1 IPSRYLSIW
10 LRRLATDRL
19 TRRRVSAP
27 DDGEH
32 APLVV
37 AHMVKSALRIAAMND
52 AAARLGLTVGTALA
66 DARARHPALE
76 VAPSDP
82 AADRGLL
89 DAIADWCDRY
99 TPLVGID
106 APAGIMLDVAGCT
119 HLFGGEAALARDIV
133 TRLAAQG
140 LRARV
145 GIADTPGCAWAVAR
159 YGAWAD
165 MPVIRGE
172 PKGRSLTSKLAGA
185 DSPSPLPRGERS
197 RAQRAGEGGR
207 TSTDGFEPPHP
218 APSASTSPRR
228 GEVKEATSAG
238 SMYSAR
244 APASRNDEDRHVVIL
259 PPGGMR
265 EALAPLP
272 LAALRLEPETVAA
285 LADVGLNRIADVL
298 DLPRATLAARFD
310 VSFLRRLDQALGRED
325 EPITPK
331 RPAPS
336 YMAEQHFAE
345 PIARERDVLGTIARL
360 SIRLGYAM
368 EARGEGARLVELAL
382 FRTDGKVH
390 RLAVGAGAPVH
401 EANRIS
407 RLFADRL
414 AGLGEACDPG
424 FGYDLVR
431 LSAPVTERCA
441 PVQTAFEH
449 FPAKWE
455 PVRRRKCDQQR
466 ITRANSDSTGT
477 EFALAADRGA
487 ADHAGELGHLIDRLG
502 ARFGLRRVTRLA
514 PQDTHIPEFAVA
526 AVPAHA
532 HLACAAPRLRGAA
545 EVQAKAVP
553 ERDAIE
559 PATQD
564 TLAPARPARLF
575 ARPERIEAIA
585 EVPDGPPVR
594 FRWRRV
600 LHEVMAAEG
609 PERIAL
615 EWWRDAE
622 GSALTRDY
630 FRIETRAGMR
640 VWLYREGL
648 YGRETDAPRWFLHGL
663 FG

>member
-1 IPSRYLSIW
+1 
-10 LRRLATDRL
+10 
-19 TRRRVSAP
+19 
-27 DDGEH
+27 
-32 APLVV
+32 
-37 AHMVKSALRIAAMND
+37 MVKSALRIAAMND
-52 AAARLGLTVGTALA
+52 AAARLGLTVGLALA

-89 DAIADWCDRY
+89 EAIADWCDRY

-106 APAGIMLDVAGCT
+106 APAGVMLDVAGCT
-119 HLFGGEAALARDIV
+119 HLFGGEAAFARDIV

-159 YGAWAD
+159 YGVWAD

-172 PKGRSLTSKLAGA
+172 PKGRSLTSKLAGT
-185 DSPSPLPRGERS
+185 DSASPLPRGERS

-218 APSASTSPRR
+218 TPSASTSPRR

-272 LAALRLEPETVAA
+272 LAALRLDPETVAA

-310 VSFLRRLDQALGRED
+310 PSFLRRLDQALGRED

-368 EARGEGARLVELAL
+368 EARGEGARLIELAL

-441 PVQTAFEH
+441 PVQT
-449 FPAKWE
+449 
-455 PVRRRKCDQQR
+455 
-466 ITRANSDSTGT
+466 S
-477 EFALAADRGA
+477 LAADRGA

-600 LHEVMAAEG
+600 LHEVTAAEG

>member
-1 IPSRYLSIW
+1 
-10 LRRLATDRL
+10 
-19 TRRRVSAP
+19 
-27 DDGEH
+27 
-32 APLVV
+32 
-37 AHMVKSALRIAAMND
+37 MVKSALRIAAMND

-172 PKGRSLTSKLAGA
+172 PKGRSLTSKLAGTDFA
-185 DSPSPLPRGERS
+185 SPLPRGERS

-310 VSFLRRLDQALGRED
+310 ASFLRRLDQALGRED

-441 PVQTAFEH
+441 PVQT
-449 FPAKWE
+449 
-455 PVRRRKCDQQR
+455 
-466 ITRANSDSTGT
+466 S
-477 EFALAADRGA
+477 LAADRGA

-600 LHEVMAAEG
+600 LHEVTAADG

>member
-1 IPSRYLSIW
+1 MSAPSIPSRYLSIW

-27 DDGEH
+27 DEGEH

-52 AAARLGLTVGTALA
+52 AAAHLGLTAGLALA

-106 APAGIMLDVAGCT
+106 APAGVMLDVAGCT
-119 HLFGGEAALARDIV
+119 HLFGGEAAFARDIV

-172 PKGRSLTSKLAGA
+172 PKGRSLTSKLAGT

-218 APSASTSPRR
+218 TPSASTSPRR

-441 PVQTAFEH
+441 PVQT
-449 FPAKWE
+449 
-455 PVRRRKCDQQR
+455 
-466 ITRANSDSTGT
+466 S
-477 EFALAADRGA
+477 LAADRGA

>member
-1 IPSRYLSIW
+1 
-10 LRRLATDRL
+10 
-19 TRRRVSAP
+19 
-27 DDGEH
+27 
-32 APLVV
+32 
-37 AHMVKSALRIAAMND
+37 MVKSALRIAAMND

-66 DARARHPALE
+66 DARARYPALE

-82 AADRGLL
+82 VADQGLL

-106 APAGIMLDVAGCT
+106 APAGIMLDVTGCT
-119 HLFGGEAALARDIV
+119 HLFGGETALARDIV

-140 LRARV
+140 LRARI

-159 YGAWAD
+159 HGVRKKQEL
-165 MPVIRGE
+165 PLVTSPRRRGE
-172 PKGRSLTSKLAGA
+172 A
-185 DSPSPLPRGERS
+185 DV
-197 RAQRAGEGGR
+197 RASASASGEGASSR
-207 TSTDGFEPPHP
+207 LPALDPPHP
-218 APSASTSPRR
+218 ARRSASRHPLPAG
-228 GEVKEATSAG
+228 GEREVFI
-238 SMYSAR
+238 
-244 APASRNDEDRHVVIL
+244 V

-265 EALAPLP
+265 EALMPLP
-272 LAALRLEPETVAA
+272 LAALRLAPATVAV
-285 LADVGLNRIADVL
+285 LADVGLERIADVL

-310 VSFLRRLDQALGRED
+310 AGFLRRLDQALGRED

-345 PIARERDVLGTIARL
+345 PIARERDVHGTIARL

-368 EARGEGARLVELAL
+368 EARGEGARRVELAL

-390 RLAVGAGAPVH
+390 RIAVGAGAPVH
-401 EANRIS
+401 EADRIG

-414 AGLGEACDPG
+414 AGIGEPCDPG

-441 PVQTAFEH
+441 PVQT
-449 FPAKWE
+449 
-455 PVRRRKCDQQR
+455 
-466 ITRANSDSTGT
+466 S
-477 EFALAADRGA
+477 LAAGRDA
-487 ADHAGELGHLIDRLG
+487 ADHAGELGHLVDRLG
-502 ARFGLRRVTRLA
+502 ARFGLRRVTRLV

-532 HLACAAPRLRGAA
+532 FGCAAPRLRAAVGGRAASLPAEGEGRALAQPMLLDVSSARRGASRRPRAAGAA
-545 EVQAKAVP
+545 LAS
-553 ERDAIE
+553 ERAAIE
-559 PATQD
+559 PAMQD

-585 EVPDGPPVR
+585 EVPDGPPAR

-600 LHEVMAAEG
+600 LHEVAAAEG

-615 EWWRDAE
+615 EWWRDPA

>member
-1 IPSRYLSIW
+1 MSTPSIPSRYLSIW

-19 TRRRVSAP
+19 TRRRASAP
-27 DDGEH
+27 DEGEG
-32 APLVV
+32 PLVV
-37 AHMVKSALRIAAMND
+37 AHLVKSALRIAAMND
-52 AAARLGLTVGTALA
+52 AAARLGLTVGLALA

-82 AADRGLL
+82 AADQGLL
-89 DAIADWCDRY
+89 EAIADWCDRY

-106 APAGIMLDVAGCT
+106 APAGVMLDVTGCT

-159 YGAWAD
+159 YGAQVIQSRAD
-165 MPVIRGE
+165 LASVPD
-172 PKGRSLTSKLAGA
+172 LTSPLEGEVGSPRRPACAACASWGCDPGGGYEAA
-185 DSPSPLPRGERS
+185 DPTPLPRVPATQARRDNPIPPPQGGREQGRLSFEKHRAEGGER
-197 RAQRAGEGGR
+197 
-207 TSTDGFEPPHP
+207 GF
-218 APSASTSPRR
+218 R
-228 GEVKEATSAG
+228 V
-238 SMYSAR
+238 R
-244 APASRNDEDRHVVIL
+244 APAPAPRKNEDRHVVIV
-259 PPGGMR
+259 PPGAMR

-272 LAALRLEPETVAA
+272 LAALRLDPETVAA

-310 VSFLRRLDQALGRED
+310 ASFLRRLDQALGRED

-345 PIARERDVLGTIARL
+345 PIARERDVHGTIARL

-368 EARGEGARLVELAL
+368 EARGEGARLIELAL

-431 LSAPVTERCA
+431 LSAPVTERHVPA
-441 PVQTAFEH
+441 QT
-449 FPAKWE
+449 
-455 PVRRRKCDQQR
+455 
-466 ITRANSDSTGT
+466 S
-477 EFALAADRGA
+477 LAADRSA
-487 ADHAGELGHLIDRLG
+487 ADHTGELGHLVDRLG
-502 ARFGLRRVTRLA
+502 ARFGLRRVTRLV

-532 HLACAAPRLRGAA
+532 QLAFAAFRLRGAA
-545 EVQAKAVP
+545 EVRANAVP
-553 ERDAIE
+553 EHDATE

-600 LHEVMAAEG
+600 LHEVTAAEG

-615 EWWRDAE
+615 EWWRDAA

>member
-1 IPSRYLSIW
+1 
-10 LRRLATDRL
+10 
-19 TRRRVSAP
+19 
-27 DDGEH
+27 
-32 APLVV
+32 
-37 AHMVKSALRIAAMND
+37 MVKSALRIAAMND

-76 VAPSDP
+76 VASSDP
-82 AADRGLL
+82 AADQGLL
-89 DAIADWCDRY
+89 EAIADWCDRY

-106 APAGIMLDVAGCT
+106 APAGVMLDVAGCT
-119 HLFGGEAALARDIV
+119 HLFGGETALARDIV

-159 YGAWAD
+159 YGVQVIQSRAD
-165 MPVIRGE
+165 LASVSGPTSPLEGE
-172 PKGRSLTSKLAGA
+172 VGSRSDPGGGCDAAEPT
-185 DSPSPLPRGERS
+185 PLPRVPAALARRGDPIPPPQGEREQGRCS
-197 RAQRAGEGGR
+197 FEDRRSEDGKHGFRA
-207 TSTDGFEPPHP
+207 
-218 APSASTSPRR
+218 R
-228 GEVKEATSAG
+228 G
-238 SMYSAR
+238 R
-244 APASRNDEDRHVVIL
+244 APASRNDEDRHVVIV
-259 PPGGMR
+259 PPGAMR

-272 LAALRLEPETVAA
+272 LAALRLDPETVAA

-310 VSFLRRLDQALGRED
+310 PSFLRRLDQALGRED

-368 EARGEGARLVELAL
+368 EARGEGARLIELAL

-414 AGLGEACDPG
+414 AGIGEACDPG

-441 PVQTAFEH
+441 PVQTAF
-449 FPAKWE
+449 
-455 PVRRRKCDQQR
+455 
-466 ITRANSDSTGT
+466 
-477 EFALAADRGA
+477 AADRSA

-502 ARFGLRRVTRLA
+502 ARFGLRRVTRLV

-532 HLACAAPRLRGAA
+532 HLAFASSRLRGAA
-545 EVQAKAVP
+545 EVRANAVP
-553 ERDAIE
+553 ERDATE
-559 PATQD
+559 PTTQD

-600 LHEVMAAEG
+600 LHEVTAAEG

-615 EWWRDAE
+615 EWWRDAT

>member
-1 IPSRYLSIW
+1 
-10 LRRLATDRL
+10 
-19 TRRRVSAP
+19 
-27 DDGEH
+27 
-32 APLVV
+32 
-37 AHMVKSALRIAAMND
+37 
-52 AAARLGLTVGTALA
+52 
-66 DARARHPALE
+66 
-76 VAPSDP
+76 
-82 AADRGLL
+82 
-89 DAIADWCDRY
+89 
-99 TPLVGID
+99 
-106 APAGIMLDVAGCT
+106 
-119 HLFGGEAALARDIV
+119 
-133 TRLAAQG
+133 
-140 LRARV
+140 
-145 GIADTPGCAWAVAR
+145 
-159 YGAWAD
+159 
-165 MPVIRGE
+165 
-172 PKGRSLTSKLAGA
+172 
-185 DSPSPLPRGERS
+185 
-197 RAQRAGEGGR
+197 
-207 TSTDGFEPPHP
+207 
-218 APSASTSPRR
+218 
-228 GEVKEATSAG
+228 
-238 SMYSAR
+238 
-244 APASRNDEDRHVVIL
+244 
-259 PPGGMR
+259 MR

-310 VSFLRRLDQALGRED
+310 ASFLRRLDQALGRED

-345 PIARERDVLGTIARL
+345 PIARERDVHGTIARL

-368 EARGEGARLVELAL
+368 EARGEGARLIELAL

-441 PVQTAFEH
+441 PVQT
-449 FPAKWE
+449 
-455 PVRRRKCDQQR
+455 
-466 ITRANSDSTGT
+466 S
-477 EFALAADRGA
+477 LAADRGA

-532 HLACAAPRLRGAA
+532 HLAFAASRLRGAA

-600 LHEVMAAEG
+600 LHEVTAAEG

>member
-1 IPSRYLSIW
+1 
-10 LRRLATDRL
+10 
-19 TRRRVSAP
+19 
-27 DDGEH
+27 
-32 APLVV
+32 
-37 AHMVKSALRIAAMND
+37 MVKGALRIAAMND

-82 AADRGLL
+82 AADQGLL
-89 DAIADWCDRY
+89 EAIADWCDRY
-99 TPLVGID
+99 TPLAGID
-106 APAGIMLDVAGCT
+106 APAGVMLDVTGCT

-145 GIADTPGCAWAVAR
+145 GIADTPSCAWAVAR
-159 YGAWAD
+159 YGVWAD

-218 APSASTSPRR
+218 TPSVSTSPRR
-228 GEVKEATSAG
+228 GEVEEATSAG
-238 SMYSAR
+238 SMYSGR
-244 APASRNDEDRHVVIL
+244 APASRNDEDRHVVIV
-259 PPGGMR
+259 PPGAMR

-272 LAALRLEPETVAA
+272 LAALRLDPETVAA

-310 VSFLRRLDQALGRED
+310 ASFLRRLDQALGRED

-368 EARGEGARLVELAL
+368 EARGEGARLIELAL

-441 PVQTAFEH
+441 PVQT
-449 FPAKWE
+449 
-455 PVRRRKCDQQR
+455 
-466 ITRANSDSTGT
+466 S
-477 EFALAADRGA
+477 LAADHGA
-487 ADHAGELGHLIDRLG
+487 ADHAGELGHLVDRLG
-502 ARFGLRRVTRLA
+502 ARFGLRRVTRLV

-532 HLACAAPRLRGAA
+532 HLACAASRLRGAA

-553 ERDAIE
+553 ERDATE

-600 LHEVMAAEG
+600 LHEVTAAEG

-615 EWWRDAE
+615 EWWRDAA

>member
-1 IPSRYLSIW
+1 
-10 LRRLATDRL
+10 
-19 TRRRVSAP
+19 
-27 DDGEH
+27 
-32 APLVV
+32 
-37 AHMVKSALRIAAMND
+37 M
-52 AAARLGLTVGTALA
+52 
-66 DARARHPALE
+66 
-76 VAPSDP
+76 
-82 AADRGLL
+82 
-89 DAIADWCDRY
+89 
-99 TPLVGID
+99 
-106 APAGIMLDVAGCT
+106 
-119 HLFGGEAALARDIV
+119 
-133 TRLAAQG
+133 G
-140 LRARV
+140 LR
-145 GIADTPGCAWAVAR
+145 
-159 YGAWAD
+159 
-165 MPVIRGE
+165 
-172 PKGRSLTSKLAGA
+172 
-185 DSPSPLPRGERS
+185 PSPDAFGVDL
-197 RAQRAGEGGR
+197 
-207 TSTDGFEPPHP
+207 
-218 APSASTSPRR
+218 SP
-228 GEVKEATSAG
+228 GEVTEATGAG
-238 SMYSAR
+238 SMHSACVL
-244 APASRNDEDRHVVIL
+244 APAPAPRHDEDRHVVIV
-259 PPGGMR
+259 PPGGMW

-272 LAALRLEPETVAA
+272 LAALRLDPETVAA

-310 VSFLRRLDQALGRED
+310 ASFLRRLDQALGRED

-345 PIARERDVLGTIARL
+345 PIARERDVQGTIARL

-368 EARGEGARLVELAL
+368 EARGEGARRIELAL

-431 LSAPVTERCA
+431 LSAPVTERYA
-441 PVQTAFEH
+441 PAQT
-449 FPAKWE
+449 
-455 PVRRRKCDQQR
+455 
-466 ITRANSDSTGT
+466 S
-477 EFALAADRGA
+477 LAAESGA
-487 ADHAGELGHLIDRLG
+487 ADHAGELGHLVDRLG
-502 ARFGLRRVTRLA
+502 ARFGLRRVTRLV

-526 AVPAHA
+526 TVPAHA
-532 HLACAAPRLRGAA
+532 QLACAAARLRGAA
-545 EVQAKAVP
+545 EVRAMAVP
-553 ERDAIE
+553 ERDAAE
-559 PATQD
+559 PVAQD

-600 LHEVMAAEG
+600 LHEVTAAEG

-615 EWWRDAE
+615 EWWRDAA